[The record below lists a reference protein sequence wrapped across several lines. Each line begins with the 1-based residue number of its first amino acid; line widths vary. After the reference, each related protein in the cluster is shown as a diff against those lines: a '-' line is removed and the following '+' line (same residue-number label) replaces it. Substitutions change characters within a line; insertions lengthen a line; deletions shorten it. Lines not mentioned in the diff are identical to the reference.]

1 MAEFK
6 WTMNHI
12 SFIDSLTTKLPFDD
26 DEFDHVHVRCIARAV
41 PENKVKL
48 KFESKTTF
56 TKSSVISVGLPL

>member
-1 MAEFK
+1 
-6 WTMNHI
+6 MNHI

-48 KFESKTTF
+48 KFKTKNIF
-56 TKSSVISVGLPL
+56 LLNLW